1 VFCVVDGIEDVRRAV
16 RQQIRRGA
24 KVIKVLASGGI
35 FSRDDNPK
43 YAQFSPEE
51 LRVIVAE
58 AARQG
63 RIVAAHVH
71 GKAAIIAVS
80 LKILVCDVLQRSRCG
95 FIRSPYELASET
107 HACIHP
113 FRSSA

>member
-1 VFCVVDGIEDVRRAV
+1 MRL
-16 RQQIRRGA
+16 QIRRGA

-51 LRVIVAE
+51 LRVIVQE

-63 RIVAAHVH
+63 RIVSAHVH
-71 GKAAIIAVS
+71 GKPAIIAVS
-80 LKILVCDVLQRSRCG
+80 LTISAYDLPEQIVLNVFQ
-95 FIRSPYELASET
+95 INASL
-107 HACIHP
+107 HI
-113 FRSSA
+113 FREGCMTPDQGL